1 MILKQFSLYIVVNL
15 SLHVQEVT
23 LKLFSV
29 QLVQEA
35 MLFLEEVLELF
46 LLVDVREYP
55 NTGLDWTGMEWNGI
69 EYWTL
74 TRLSTAVPTCTVYC
88 AAATDLTW
96 RRGRG
101 NYPVFI

>member
-46 LLVDVREYP
+46 LLVDVQ
-55 NTGLDWTGMEWNGI
+55 GLFSVEVEQAHFHVGKHVIPTASPINN
-69 EYWTL
+69 
-74 TRLSTAVPTCTVYC
+74 RLRLNY
-88 AAATDLTW
+88 DLTTKHKQE
-96 RRGRG
+96 
-101 NYPVFI
+101 